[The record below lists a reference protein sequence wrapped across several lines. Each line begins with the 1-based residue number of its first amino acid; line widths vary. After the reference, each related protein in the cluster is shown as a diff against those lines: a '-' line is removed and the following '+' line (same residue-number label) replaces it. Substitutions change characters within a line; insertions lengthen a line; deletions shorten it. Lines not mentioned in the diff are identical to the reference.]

1 MNNITNQNFLSA
13 DQKTARNS
21 HNQYFSVGETVGH
34 ENGKESGEAQIL
46 SLEFDVP
53 FNEVL
58 AKTSKGSAHLDFLVK
73 L

>member
-1 MNNITNQNFLSA
+1 MNNTINQNFLST

-34 ENGKESGEAQIL
+34 DSGKEAGEAEIL
-46 SLEFDVP
+46 SFEFDVP
-53 FNEVL
+53 SNEVL
-58 AKTSKGSAHLDFLVK
+58 TKTSKGSAHLDFLIK